1 MNTSK
6 FRLLFFFFIFFF
18 KYIPK
23 AKFRCWDFI
32 STSFQ
37 KHEGKLSPKRQPFL
51 CFHPQTSARLL
62 SRFTP
67 LAHQTHQLFTP
78 PAGPACGPRAALQP
92 TMPMSPCC
100 PPVAMPRSATSLRP
114 PPVSIWGW
122 LAILPSP
129 GLFSLPEWGCISQD
143 NRCFYAKGAR
153 IRSWIINFNPKKI
166 SPVPED

>member
-6 FRLLFFFFIFFF
+6 FRLLFLFF

-114 PPVSIWGW
+114 PPRFYLRMAGDPPFTW
-122 LAILPSP
+122 LVFSARM
-129 GLFSLPEWGCISQD
+129 GLHF
-143 NRCFYAKGAR
+143 AR
-153 IRSWIINFNPKKI
+153 QSVLLCEGSTDTLLDHKF
-166 SPVPED
+166 

>member
-6 FRLLFFFFIFFF
+6 FRLLFLFF

-78 PAGPACGPRAALQP
+78 PAGSACGPRAALQP

-114 PPVSIWGW
+114 PPFLSEDGW
-122 LAILPSP
+122 RSSLHLACFLCPNGVAFRKTIGAFMWREHGYAP
-129 GLFSLPEWGCISQD
+129 GS
-143 NRCFYAKGAR
+143 
-153 IRSWIINFNPKKI
+153 
-166 SPVPED
+166 